1 MKKILIID
9 DDREL
14 RDVMT
19 TVLSSAYECREAGS
33 KKEGLAVLKT
43 YKPDLVI
50 LDVMMESINAGFEAA
65 REIKSN
71 RKFKN
76 VKIMVI
82 TNVDRKM
89 GMDFKSEAG
98 DTSWLPVDDYIV
110 KPIDPKALIS
120 KVQKLI

>member
-14 RDVMT
+14 RGVMT

-33 KKEGLAVLKT
+33 KKEGLAVLKIF
-43 YKPDLVI
+43 KPDLVI
-50 LDVMMESINAGFEAA
+50 LDVMMESMNAGFDAA

-89 GMDFKSEAG
+89 SMDFKSEAG
-98 DTSWLPVDDYIV
+98 DKAWLPVDDYYV
-110 KPIDPKALIS
+110 KPIDPKELMTR
-120 KVQKLI
+120 VQKLI

>member
-9 DDREL
+9 DDKEL
-14 RDVMT
+14 REVMT
-19 TVLSSAYECREAGS
+19 TVLSPAYECREAGS
-33 KKEGLAVLKT
+33 KKEGLAILKS
-43 YKPDLVI
+43 YNPDLVI
-50 LDVMMESINAGFEAA
+50 LDVMMESMNAGFEAA

-71 RKFKN
+71 KKFRN

-98 DTSWLPVDDYIV
+98 DKAWLPVDDYIV
-110 KPIDPKALIS
+110 KPIDPKTLVS